1 MFLKTKGA
9 SQEKTYK
16 LFFYSLFFFVFFLG
30 GSSLYTLYFSC
41 SFNLPLFIMVII
53 AFVLSFFWLVFF
65 YRFYFKHRDLSKKLF
80 LCSLKNIVLPMNMI
94 ETVFISTTPLKLEKE
109 REEFTVIGKQIQKFL
124 EEMEK
129 HKEFFIFSKKYLQ
142 KKSFS
147 FDEVKEITEIMEKTY
162 KGFFELGS
170 IFNKTMNKVK
180 ENLEKNK
187 ETIKHDKKVR
197 AKILFYLTT
206 ALPILVDLAK
216 ESNFSFRDVIL
227 KVVAQFEEIA
237 DFSHQIGNNI
247 KTSMDSLTNQD
258 NLESLAFI
266 AKTAKLI
273 SQSFKQFL
281 ESLESLKKNSNQFV
295 ESSFLQLKNI
305 SEFASSIEKISNTI
319 KVISLNVNIEASKNT
334 GNNKGF
340 QVLAKDLREFAEKT
354 MVFVQDVKVT
364 VKDALTSTHGLKNN
378 YHNNIDKVDSAMQEI
393 QEFIFS
399 FEEVIDGAFKK
410 ITEVIQTLDS
420 FSNRIDDGVKNIVG
434 SLQHYDV
441 RSQEIE
447 HVSAFIQYIFNQFS
461 FYYQYDLFKEESI
474 KELTKILDL
483 NSQKEMQEE
492 ILLYLDSIITT
503 GSERAILEKYEEEFQ
518 VKIKKPDFIINNA
531 PPSLEDDD
539 VILF

>member
-41 SFNLPLFIMVII
+41 SFNLPLFIMVIV
-53 AFVLSFFWLVFF
+53 AFTLSFFWLVFF

-281 ESLESLKKNSNQFV
+281 ENLESLKKNSNQFV

-518 VKIKKPDFIINNA
+518 VKIKKPDIIINNA